1 MFFVGSNQRGFQ
13 DSWILEGI
21 FIPTILYVLAF
32 TIVVAATSDVRLLTL
47 ISSSFVI
54 VLNSIPNLKYE
65 LFYGT
70 FDSAGHYGFIN
81 RLLAS
86 GQVPQTG
93 FYVAFYGDF
102 PGMHI
107 LIGSLS
113 LILGVS
119 TNVAIKLFT
128 SLIYGIVPLMVY
140 LVTNG
145 VFDRSIQR
153 AVIIASGLPAIPNS
167 YVLGGGTFG
176 LALYFIFLCVLF
188 RRGLTDNS
196 RFAYS
201 VILLVL
207 GFALL
212 FSHAATMPFL
222 LWILAIVTFYWT
234 GRGIRKGETRVD
246 TYGRG
251 LAPILIILAA
261 SFTALQA
268 FKATDILVVLV
279 GGIERALLRESSRA
293 PIPQRLF
300 VLPLSAQLTFL
311 ALYYAMDIMV
321 FGLGLVGFLILMRR
335 IRIKRGQLFEKFYL
349 PVISVI
355 SALGLIVAFQFV
367 SSFGEIGLERALSY
381 SMIFQPFFIGLVLWL
396 LLKRLASRTLKRVL
410 TVVFLFLTIS
420 ISLIQIF
427 PYQPMVPRADVL
439 SKDLPASDYIVDLRE
454 VNTMC
459 NIAAITFAEKHSTTG
474 TRIASDIV
482 TRWQIY
488 GFASEAFNNGH
499 IWYGP
504 LETTPTLNWDIF
516 ILHYDGT
523 PGPLIEKVEN
533 RTAER
538 IELLRDTLGN
548 TIYDG
553 GGCFIIARP

>member
-21 FIPTILYVLAF
+21 FIPTILYVLTF
-32 TIVVAATSDVRLLTL
+32 TIVVVATSDVRILTI

-54 VLNSIPNLKYE
+54 VLNSIPSLKYQ
-65 LFYGT
+65 LFYGV

-140 LVTNG
+140 LVTNR
-145 VFDRSIQR
+145 VFDGSIQR
-153 AVIIASGLPAIPNS
+153 AIIIASGLPAIPTS

-176 LALYFIFLCVLF
+176 LALYFIFFCVLF

-234 GRGIRKGETRVD
+234 IRGIRKETRVD

-268 FKATDILVVLV
+268 FKAIDFLAVFV
-279 GGIERALLRESSRA
+279 GGIERALLRESLRA
-293 PIPQRLF
+293 PIPPRLF
-300 VLPLSAQLTFL
+300 ALPLSAQLTFL
-311 ALYYAMDIMV
+311 ALYYVMDLIV
-321 FGLGLVGFLILMRR
+321 FVLGLVGLLILMRR
-335 IRIKRGQLFEKFYL
+335 IRIRNGQLFEKFYL
-349 PVISVI
+349 PVILVI
-355 SALGLIVAFQFV
+355 SALGLIVAFQLA
-367 SSFGEIGLERALSY
+367 SSFGEIGVARALNY

-396 LLKRLASRTLKRVL
+396 LLKSFASRTLKSVL
-410 TVVFLFLTIS
+410 PVVFLFLTIS

-427 PYQPMVPRADVL
+427 PYQPMVPRANVL
-439 SKDLPASDYIVDLRE
+439 SKELPASDYLADLRE
-454 VNTMC
+454 VNTLC
-459 NIAAITFAEKHSTTG
+459 NIAAITFAEYHSTTG

-488 GFASEAFNNGH
+488 GFTSEAFNNGH
-499 IWYGP
+499 IWYSP
-504 LETTPTLNWDIF
+504 LETTTPNWDIF

-523 PGPLIEKVEN
+523 AGPLKEKVEN
-533 RTAER
+533 RTGQR
-538 IELLRDTLGN
+538 IMMLKDTLGN
-548 TIYDG
+548 VVYDG
-553 GGCFIIARP
+553 GGCFIIEHV